1 MKKVEMEAWLTFDDN
16 IVGNVINWNNATINA
31 VNLIE
36 EEITK
41 DNLMREFAERKDY
54 QIIVMEKQKS
64 FADAIE
70 MCKSIGGEL
79 AVPNDNVNVNEF
91 GVSNTLI
98 RLIWTRIWMVNDEFL
113 EKIKL
118 FRNFEGW

>member
-1 MKKVEMEAWLTFDDN
+1 MEAWLNFDKN

-79 AVPNDNVNVNEF
+79 AVPNDNVNINEF
-91 GVSNTLI
+91 GVSNTLK
-98 RLIWTRIWMVNDEFL
+98 D
-113 EKIKL
+113 
-118 FRNFEGW
+118 